1 MSEPTQFDSHADA
14 MRYAIE
20 IARRGIGRVE
30 PNPAVGAVLID
41 EQRRLLAAGWHEQFG
56 AAHAEVNAFRD
67 FERRHPDVA
76 ARAELIRTA
85 TLIVTLEPCCHHGKT
100 PPCSEAVVASGVR
113 RVIVGL
119 RDPSPHVDGGGL
131 QQMEA
136 AGLDVSAGLLE
147 DEVRVLNSPFLM
159 LVQNGRPWVHVKWAM
174 TLDGRIAT
182 RSGSS
187 KWISCEASRAIGH
200 ELRGRMDAVIVGS
213 GTAKADDP
221 LLTARPE
228 GPRTAMR
235 IVVDAR
241 AELSLDMQLVRTAKD
256 IPVLV
261 AALETAPTESVDALT
276 AAGVEVLRLPPV
288 AGSDHVDL
296 GELLRELGRR
306 SMTNVLVEGGG
317 GLLGGLF
324 DQQLVDEAHVFI
336 APKFCGGADAV
347 SPIGGLGVELI
358 PQQSELDP
366 CAITQVEQD
375 VYIRGHL
382 RRTL

>member
-1 MSEPTQFDSHADA
+1 MSEPTEFDSDTDA

-20 IARRGIGRVE
+20 IARRGIGHVE

-41 EQRRLLAAGWHEQFG
+41 DQRRVLGAGWHEQFG
-56 AAHAEVNAFRD
+56 EAHAEVNAFRD
-67 FERRHPDVA
+67 FERRHSEAAAVA
-76 ARAELIRTA
+76 EAVRNA

-100 PPCSEAVVASGVR
+100 PPCSEAVIASGVR

-147 DEVRVLNSPFLM
+147 DEVRLLNSPFLM
-159 LVQNGRPWVHVKWAM
+159 LVQNGRPWVHAKWAM
-174 TLDGRIAT
+174 TLDGRIASRT
-182 RSGSS
+182 GSS
-187 KWISCEASRAIGH
+187 KWISCEASRAIVH

-213 GTAKADDP
+213 GTATADDP

-228 GPRTAMR
+228 GPRTAVR

-241 AELSLDMQLVRTAKD
+241 AELSLDSQLVRTANEV
-256 IPVLV
+256 PVLV
-261 AALETAPTESVDALT
+261 AVLDSASAENVDALT
-276 AAGVEVLRLPPV
+276 ASGIEVLRLPSF
-288 AGSDHVDL
+288 AGSKHVDI

-317 GLLGGLF
+317 GLLGSLFAEQYALLIKEHLTRDEVAGIIREGFGLR
-324 DQQLVDEAHVFI
+324 
-336 APKFCGGADAV
+336 P
-347 SPIGGLGVELI
+347 
-358 PQQSELDP
+358 
-366 CAITQVEQD
+366 
-375 VYIRGHL
+375 
-382 RRTL
+382 